1 MMDEDKRKALEEKY
15 WAVLSNFFGPS
26 PLAIIE
32 PLEKAAKEVE
42 ALNANLTAFNRAL
55 EASSEASRKVAT
67 ALNWITGS
75 LVGVA
80 LLTLG
85 WDIWKWFHTQ

>member
-1 MMDEDKRKALEEKY
+1 MTEDKRKALEETY

-42 ALNANLTAFNRAL
+42 ALNANLTAFNRGLVHVAMNSPKVSHEL
-55 EASSEASRKVAT
+55 NASS
-67 ALNWITGS
+67 TGARGAKCFRS
-75 LVGVA
+75 LAAV
-80 LLTLG
+80 
-85 WDIWKWFHTQ
+85 